1 MERLMDITPAQL
13 ERYRRSAREREIA
26 RKQWLATRRER
37 ASELAH
43 RAVELLKEEFGAT
56 RVVLF
61 GSLLHAELFHAHS
74 DIDLVVWDIQ
84 HYYRAVARLL
94 DLDPEINFDLIPV
107 EDARPAI
114 LELVEKEGVEL

>member
-1 MERLMDITPAQL
+1 MDITPAQL

-43 RAVELLKEEFGAT
+43 RAAELLKEEFGAT

-114 LELVEKEGVEL
+114 PELVEKEGVEL